1 MKRASQESAE
11 KALDTSRATLVFD
24 SNWKA
29 LIGLTKLTSDTQVE
43 ILEMQSELLTR
54 DEIQY
59 LLRKIEDNSEQALL
73 ISSYF
78 NSLEKEEDVSL
89 SRMYDLLIKAWNQEI
104 SADHPVMKAFQYTR
118 AQTVLLLLD
127 TMDVITGKTVLGND
141 HLFLQ
146 ENIEL
151 GAGRKKLQCS

>member
-1 MKRASQESAE
+1 MNSRLEEMRRVSQESVE

-59 LLRKIEDNSEQALL
+59 LLRKIEDNSEQALTEQRKAL
-73 ISSYF
+73 QDLVSQAGKLNEQFSSQTKQ
-78 NSLEKEEDVSL
+78 LEELRHRLKVKL
-89 SRMYDLLIKAWNQEI
+89 W
-104 SADHPVMKAFQYTR
+104 
-118 AQTVLLLLD
+118 TVVLTSQAGLALLL
-127 TMDVITGKTVLGND
+127 TALGFW
-141 HLFLQ
+141 L
-146 ENIEL
+146 
-151 GAGRKKLQCS
+151 R

>member
-1 MKRASQESAE
+1 MNSRLEDMKRASQESAE

-59 LLRKIEDNSEQALL
+59 LLRKIEDNSEQALTEQRK
-73 ISSYF
+73 
-78 NSLEKEEDVSL
+78 SLQDLVSQAGKLNEQFSTQMKQLEEFKHRLKVTMWKIVLASQAGL
-89 SRMYDLLIKAWNQEI
+89 
-104 SADHPVMKAFQYTR
+104 
-118 AQTVLLLLD
+118 VLLQTALHFW
-127 TMDVITGKTVLGND
+127 LG
-141 HLFLQ
+141 
-146 ENIEL
+146 
-151 GAGRKKLQCS
+151 

>member
-1 MKRASQESAE
+1 MPFIAYCGR
-11 KALDTSRATLVFD
+11 LGISRELATFD
-24 SNWKA
+24 SH
-29 LIGLTKLTSDTQVE
+29 
-43 ILEMQSELLTR
+43 
-54 DEIQY
+54 
-59 LLRKIEDNSEQALL
+59 NSEQALL

-118 AQTVLLLLD
+118 AQTVLILLD
-127 TMDVITGKTVLGND
+127 TMDVITGKTVLDNN

-146 ENIEL
+146 ENGYIWRAL
-151 GAGRKKLQCS
+151 GQASSWTQAERKYNALEEMESKLH

>member
-1 MKRASQESAE
+1 MNSRLEDMKRASQESAE

-59 LLRKIEDNSEQALL
+59 LLRKIEDNSEQALTEQRKAL
-73 ISSYF
+73 QDLVSQAGKLNEQFSSQTKQ
-78 NSLEKEEDVSL
+78 LEELRHRLKVKL
-89 SRMYDLLIKAWNQEI
+89 W
-104 SADHPVMKAFQYTR
+104 
-118 AQTVLLLLD
+118 TVVLTSQAGLALLL
-127 TMDVITGKTVLGND
+127 TALGFW
-141 HLFLQ
+141 L
-146 ENIEL
+146 
-151 GAGRKKLQCS
+151 R